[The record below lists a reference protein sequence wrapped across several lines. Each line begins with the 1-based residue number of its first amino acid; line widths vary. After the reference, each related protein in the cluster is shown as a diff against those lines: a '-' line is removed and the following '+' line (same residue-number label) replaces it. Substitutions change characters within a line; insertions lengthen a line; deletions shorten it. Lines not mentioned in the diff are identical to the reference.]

1 MWAACPTIMSWAEHA
16 DLLRKIR
23 PFWPRIPFTPSRKTP
38 QNARIRAFPEN
49 HYRRPNCQ
57 NTRANRS
64 KTTPK
69 IWVSFH
75 FPPTGACVSAD
86 LPTETHGG
94 RFIEGSKT
102 GDFTRVFWPKS
113 REIRVFSHVEEGF
126 QPPTHQQTLLGACR
140 LRTLVASPGCD
151 ASVLPAFGQ
160 LPVHVIPTLSHGRPV
175 PLGGLVAQEG
185 GCEQGDRHELTSHK
199 FFRQSGFLSGK
210 IRAYKLLPGI
220 FLEISYF
227 EPEKNRP
234 EKFRVNFFCNS
245 QLSRQKFSGPGNFAA
260 RKSTGF
266 RIPWPRFRRTVY
278 DGDVS

>member
-1 MWAACPTIMSWAEHA
+1 MGCGIGHHYGLSNPAPYQ
-16 DLLRKIR
+16 
-23 PFWPRIPFTPSRKTP
+23 PRIPRAPSRKTP

-113 REIRVFSHVEEGF
+113 REICVFFHVEEGF
-126 QPPTHQQTLLGACR
+126 QPPIHQQTLLGACR
-140 LRTLVASPGCD
+140 LRCYGIPRLRCLCITCIRAAPGT
-151 ASVLPAFGQ
+151 GN
-160 LPVHVIPTLSHGRPV
+160 SHTIACAPRP
-175 PLGGLVAQEG
+175 PRGTGGARGGLRARRQARTYQPQVFPAIWIFVRKNPGVQTFARNFF
-185 GCEQGDRHELTSHK
+185 GD
-199 FFRQSGFLSGK
+199 FIFRTGEKPAGK
-210 IRAYKLLPGI
+210 ISRQLFLQFSTFAPKIFRPG
-220 FLEISYF
+220 
-227 EPEKNRP
+227 
-234 EKFRVNFFCNS
+234 KFRG
-245 QLSRQKFSGPGNFAA
+245 QKKYGLPDSMA
-260 RKSTGF
+260 
-266 RIPWPRFRRTVY
+266 
-278 DGDVS
+278 